1 MPVSK
6 SPARK
11 AAYAETML
19 AAKAAYRADDLARCF
34 RLLERAHILGQ
45 PWFAPHSISH
55 WMLLKVGW
63 RRRDAREIRG
73 QLLRLAAGGLLSLAG
88 WLPEGNTGGAD
99 VPPKKPMALPPDLA
113 ALCSTRP

>member
-1 MPVSK
+1 MAVSK
-6 SPARK
+6 SPERK
-11 AAYAETML
+11 VAYAATML
-19 AAKAAYRADDLARCF
+19 SARQAYGSGDLAQCF

-45 PWFAPHSISH
+45 PWFVPHSVSH
-55 WMLLKVGW
+55 WMMLKVGW

-99 VPPKKPMALPPDLA
+99 VPPKTPMPLPAELV
-113 ALCSTRP
+113 ALCRGPA